1 MGRLPAEAGL
11 GVGRCNI
18 AGGLKDTLGLEDRA
32 LAYDCALVN
41 AFSAHACQLQ
51 ITYQLFFESPGC
63 LEGRIFLFGLL
74 GFLGFPWFPFLDGSV
89 GVGTAAGLAGGQ
101 VFVGTVSLSM
111 GIGTWVAIILG
122 EVFFFFSDVGVG
134 VIGFVGGRGGDR
146 IFGII
151 GRVVGSSGRI
161 VAGVHEVVFVTA
173 GRMCLGI
180 EIAPARMVIAAGVI
194 VG

>member
-1 MGRLPAEAGL
+1 
-11 GVGRCNI
+11 
-18 AGGLKDTLGLEDRA
+18 
-32 LAYDCALVN
+32 
-41 AFSAHACQLQ
+41 
-51 ITYQLFFESPGC
+51 
-63 LEGRIFLFGLL
+63 
-74 GFLGFPWFPFLDGSV
+74 
-89 GVGTAAGLAGGQ
+89 
-101 VFVGTVSLSM
+101 M